1 MNPISKAILIEAAQK
16 LKPLLEE
23 IAFVGGG
30 ILPTYLPK
38 GFDSTI
44 RVTYD
49 LVVVIK
55 LAHYGSLDSL
65 NVRLKELGFYPDSK
79 SSVICRY
86 TDQKILLDVM
96 PTDSEVLGFSNRWY
110 EDGLKNK
117 EWITIAEG
125 IDIPRFTIDYYLS
138 TKWEAVKGRGNQ
150 DWRTSKDMEDI
161 ITLINYGALNQISTK
176 DNDVNEYLK
185 ESFSELMNHKYTHEI
200 ILSHL
205 SGVDRQNVKQ
215 LTERINTYVQA

>member
-1 MNPISKAILIEAAQK
+1 MNPVTKTILIEGAKK

-38 GFDSTI
+38 GFNSVI

-49 LVVVIK
+49 LDVVIK
-55 LAHYGSLDSL
+55 LAHYGRFESL
-65 NVRLKELGFYPDSK
+65 NKRLSELGFYPDSK

-86 TDQKILLDVM
+86 TDQNILLDVM

-117 EWITIAEG
+117 V
-125 IDIPRFTIDYYLS
+125 YC
-138 TKWEAVKGRGNQ
+138 
-150 DWRTSKDMEDI
+150 
-161 ITLINYGALNQISTK
+161 IS
-176 DNDVNEYLK
+176 
-185 ESFSELMNHKYTHEI
+185 SI
-200 ILSHL
+200 ILI
-205 SGVDRQNVKQ
+205 QEF
-215 LTERINTYVQA
+215 LTTIQFM

>member
-1 MNPISKAILIEAAQK
+1 MKPVSKEHLIEAAKK
-16 LKPLLEE
+16 LQPLIEE

-38 GFDSTI
+38 GFDSAV

-49 LVVVIK
+49 LDVVIK
-55 LAHYGSLDSL
+55 LAHYGKLEKL
-65 NVRLKELGFYPDSK
+65 NERLKELGFHPDRD

-86 TDQKILLDVM
+86 TDKQILLDVM
-96 PTDSEVLGFSNRWY
+96 PTDTKVLGFSNRWY

-117 EWITIAEG
+117 EWIKLTNEIE
-125 IDIPRFTIDYYLS
+125 IPRFTIEYYLS

-161 ITLINYGALNQISTK
+161 MTLVNFGALSKK
-176 DNDVNEYLK
+176 DVIKSDVREYLD
-185 ESFSELMNHKYTHEI
+185 ESFNELLNQKYSKDI

-205 SGVDRQNVKQ
+205 SGVDRQNVD
-215 LTERINTYVQA
+215 LLLERINAFIKA

>member
-1 MNPISKAILIEAAQK
+1 MNPVSKTILIEAAIK

-38 GFDSTI
+38 GFNSVI

-49 LVVVIK
+49 LDVVIK
-55 LAHYGSLDSL
+55 LAHYGRFESL
-65 NVRLKELGFYPDSK
+65 NKRLRELGFYPDSK
-79 SSVICRY
+79 SSTICRY
-86 TDQKILLDVM
+86 TDQNILLDVM

-117 EWITIAEG
+117 EWIALTEDIN
-125 IDIPRFTIDYYLS
+125 IPRFTIDYYLS
-138 TKWEAVKGRGNQ
+138 TKWEAVKGRGEK

-161 ITLINYGALNQISTK
+161 ITLINYSALNQINTK
-176 DNDVNEYLK
+176 DKNVK
-185 ESFSELMNHKYTHEI
+185 ELFSELMNHKYTHEI

-205 SGVDRQNVKQ
+205 SGVDRQNVNQ
-215 LTERINTYVQA
+215 LMERIKTYLTG

>member
-1 MNPISKAILIEAAQK
+1 MNPVSKTILIEAAIK

-38 GFDSTI
+38 GFNSVI

-49 LVVVIK
+49 LDVVIK
-55 LAHYGSLDSL
+55 LAHYGRFESL
-65 NVRLKELGFYPDSK
+65 NKRLRELGFYPDSK
-79 SSVICRY
+79 SSTICRY
-86 TDQKILLDVM
+86 TDQNILLDVM

-117 EWITIAEG
+117 EWIALTEDIN
-125 IDIPRFTIDYYLS
+125 IPRFTIDYYLS
-138 TKWEAVKGRGNQ
+138 TKWEAVKGRGEK
-150 DWRTSKDMEDI
+150 DWRSSKDMEDI
-161 ITLINYGALNQISTK
+161 ITLINYSALNQINTK
-176 DNDVNEYLK
+176 DKNVK
-185 ESFSELMNHKYTHEI
+185 ESFSELMNYKYTHEI

-205 SGVDRQNVKQ
+205 SGVDRQNVNQ
-215 LTERINTYVQA
+215 LMERIKTYLAG

>member
-1 MNPISKAILIEAAQK
+1 MKPVSKEHLIQAVRK
-16 LKPLLEE
+16 LQPLLEE

-38 GFDSTI
+38 GFDSAVRI
-44 RVTYD
+44 TYD
-49 LVVVIK
+49 LDVVIK
-55 LAHYGSLDSL
+55 LAHYGKLEKL
-65 NVRLKELGFYPDSK
+65 NERLKELDFHPDRD

-86 TDQKILLDVM
+86 TDKQILLDVM
-96 PTDSEVLGFSNRWY
+96 PTDTKILGFSNRWY

-117 EWITIAEG
+117 EWIKLTDE
-125 IDIPRFTIDYYLS
+125 IDIPRFTIEYYLS

-161 ITLINYGALNQISTK
+161 ITLVNFGALSKIEVIKS
-176 DNDVNEYLK
+176 DVRKYLD
-185 ESFSELMNHKYTHEI
+185 ESFNELLNQKYSKDI

-205 SGVDRQNVKQ
+205 SGVDRQNVD
-215 LTERINTYVQA
+215 LLLERINAFIQA